1 MVFVAFTL
9 PFKVLSSKPSFCPT
23 SDDVMSLSFAPLL
36 SPCAMN
42 SGSGKKQTE
51 TNLICVCGFLPNVSN
66 FKTDKSGSHCKHNKV
81 VINNNNPYLLH
92 IQMTAWETSLIKG
105 CTHTHLLHTRRDL
118 QSRFLEG
125 KNSLKG
131 LNFNTK
137 WRKILKGTH
146 GSIFWRRRW
155 KSKVCLLQTHLHLMA
170 AFA

>member
-1 MVFVAFTL
+1 MSPLDTLKADVNILVMVFVAFTL

-36 SPCAMN
+36 SSCAMN

-118 QSRFLEG
+118 QSRFGRKKLIKRLKLQHKVK
-125 KNSLKG
+125 KNPKRYS
-131 LNFNTK
+131 
-137 WRKILKGTH
+137 W
-146 GSIFWRRRW
+146 
-155 KSKVCLLQTHLHLMA
+155 
-170 AFA
+170 

>member
-1 MVFVAFTL
+1 MSPLDTLKADVNILVMVFVAFTL
-9 PFKVLSSKPSFCPT
+9 PVKVLSSKPSFCPT
-23 SDDVMSLSFAPLL
+23 SDDVLSLSFAPLL

-118 QSRFLEG
+118 LSRFGRKKLIKRLKLQHKVK
-125 KNSLKG
+125 KNPKRYS
-131 LNFNTK
+131 
-137 WRKILKGTH
+137 
-146 GSIFWRRRW
+146 S
-155 KSKVCLLQTHLHLMA
+155 
-170 AFA
+170 

>member
-1 MVFVAFTL
+1 MSPLDTLKADVNILVMVFVAFTL
-9 PFKVLSSKPSFCPT
+9 PFKVLSSKHSFCPT

-66 FKTDKSGSHCKHNKV
+66 FKTDKSRSHCKHNKV

-92 IQMTAWETSLIKG
+92 IQMTAWETSLING

-118 QSRFLEG
+118 QSRFGRKKLIKRFKLQHKVK
-125 KNSLKG
+125 KNPKRYS
-131 LNFNTK
+131 
-137 WRKILKGTH
+137 
-146 GSIFWRRRW
+146 S
-155 KSKVCLLQTHLHLMA
+155 
-170 AFA
+170 

>member
-1 MVFVAFTL
+1 MSPLDTLKADVNILVMVFVAFTL
-9 PFKVLSSKPSFCPT
+9 PVKVLSSKPSFCPT

-118 QSRFLEG
+118 QSRFGRKKLIKRLKLQHKVK
-125 KNSLKG
+125 KNPKRYS
-131 LNFNTK
+131 
-137 WRKILKGTH
+137 
-146 GSIFWRRRW
+146 S
-155 KSKVCLLQTHLHLMA
+155 
-170 AFA
+170 